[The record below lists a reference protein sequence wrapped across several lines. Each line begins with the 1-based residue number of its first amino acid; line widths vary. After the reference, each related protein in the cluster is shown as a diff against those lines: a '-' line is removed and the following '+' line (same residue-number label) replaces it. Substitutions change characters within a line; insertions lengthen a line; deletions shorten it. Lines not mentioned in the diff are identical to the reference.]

1 MKSSNVPILKF
12 LRIIEG
18 EGVRVGLACSH
29 ISKRY
34 WCRLT
39 HYWEIIQT
47 TFSKWLLT
55 CSPYTVCNLNKMEK
69 NVIVDYTVVREYPLL
84 MSKWWLILLFPSV
97 IQSEQAWYDLKLRL
111 IYTIQVFACLARQ
124 VLMISLWHILY
135 CLNQTY
141 RNLKHVVCKACGKQ
155 ITCDKVVQYKL
166 HVAFSLGSRGYF
178 FSYHTVSTVL
188 LHLRHFQNGPLEAQR
203 YPWKINVLLT
213 INLCDKF
220 SSLKH
225 PISTLNFSIS

>member
-18 EGVRVGLACSH
+18 EGVRVGPACSH

-47 TFSKWLLT
+47 TFSKWLFT
-55 CSPYTVCNLNKMEK
+55 CSPYTVCNLNKMKK

-97 IQSEQAWYDLKLRL
+97 IQSEQAWYNLKLRL

-141 RNLKHVVCKACGKQ
+141 RNLKHVVCRRL
-155 ITCDKVVQYKL
+155 VVNKSHVTKL
-166 HVAFSLGSRGYF
+166 
-178 FSYHTVSTVL
+178 
-188 LHLRHFQNGPLEAQR
+188 
-203 YPWKINVLLT
+203 
-213 INLCDKF
+213 
-220 SSLKH
+220 
-225 PISTLNFSIS
+225 FSINYMWLLAWVPEVIFFLIIL

>member
-1 MKSSNVPILKF
+1 MYPVQFDDMKSSNVPILKF

-18 EGVRVGLACSH
+18 EGGRVGPACSH

-47 TFSKWLLT
+47 TFSKWLFT

-69 NVIVDYTVVREYPLL
+69 NVIVDYAVVREYPLL

-97 IQSEQAWYDLKLRL
+97 IQSEQAWYNLKLRL
-111 IYTIQVFACLARQ
+111 IFTIQVFACLACQ

-135 CLNQTY
+135 CLNQTCK
-141 RNLKHVVCKACGKQ
+141 NLKYVVGLIYTN
-155 ITCDKVVQYKL
+155 ITTHAGGL
-166 HVAFSLGSRGYF
+166 
-178 FSYHTVSTVL
+178 
-188 LHLRHFQNGPLEAQR
+188 
-203 YPWKINVLLT
+203 W
-213 INLCDKF
+213 
-220 SSLKH
+220 
-225 PISTLNFSIS
+225 